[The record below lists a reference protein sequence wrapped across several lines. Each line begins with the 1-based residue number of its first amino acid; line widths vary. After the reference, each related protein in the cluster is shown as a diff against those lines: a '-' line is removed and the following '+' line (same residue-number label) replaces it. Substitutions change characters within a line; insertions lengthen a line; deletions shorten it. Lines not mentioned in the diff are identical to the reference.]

1 MFTDKGRSE
10 NTDKIVDFKC
20 TPERLVFNSEEYKIY
35 GCSVNSFEYPDI
47 QIGKYGTCTVKGNVQ
62 ELNLGVEYMVK
73 AKEECEMDSDELM
86 MIALDAGA
94 EDFSEEED
102 SFEVVTDPADFSK
115 VRQTLEDAGV
125 KMAQAEVTMIP
136 QNYVTLT
143 DEESIKRMNIIIDRL
158 DEDED
163 VQQVYHNW
171 DE

>member
-73 AKEECEMDSDELM
+73 AKEISD
-86 MIALDAGA
+86 
-94 EDFSEEED
+94 
-102 SFEVVTDPADFSK
+102 K
-115 VRQTLEDAGV
+115 
-125 KMAQAEVTMIP
+125 
-136 QNYVTLT
+136 
-143 DEESIKRMNIIIDRL
+143 
-158 DEDED
+158 
-163 VQQVYHNW
+163 
-171 DE
+171 